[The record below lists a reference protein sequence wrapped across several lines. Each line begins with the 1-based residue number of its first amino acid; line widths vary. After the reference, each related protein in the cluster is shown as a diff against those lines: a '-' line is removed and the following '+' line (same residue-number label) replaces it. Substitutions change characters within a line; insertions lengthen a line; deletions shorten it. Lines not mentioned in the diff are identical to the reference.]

1 LGADDL
7 VYPEADAWIVSIHA
21 TENDF
26 RPVGSGIVLDERRI
40 LTCFHVIDG
49 LEQKWVAFPKAAD
62 GASLI
67 RREAGEVVLPDAF
80 AYTKDPAIGYVRDLA
95 ILVLAE
101 PVPDGVTAA
110 PLRFPEPVE
119 LAGKRWWAFGFP
131 DNDPLGSSSSGWLGN
146 PLSYGWT
153 RLYRES
159 PDPVEAGFSG
169 GGLWCP
175 DNQAVVGVVAQSD
188 GERGGGRAI
197 SLHAADRWFPD
208 QNLSGLAVR
217 LPPPDAAG
225 EAPLAPEV
233 AELSGQLAGRPDAL
247 DIIYEV
253 FDRTLAVAPPGA
265 SLPQLLTRLHD
276 LLQPPG
282 ETPLLQ
288 QVAELAAQR
297 VSGAAAQAPGTPGT
311 PPEAAVQADPPAAG
325 LCLLVAIREDDYEP
339 KILRLSLTLFQD
351 GQAGKPQECG
361 DPSGSL
367 KDMKAPLRMLLPAI
381 LGARRGL
388 PLVEFAV
395 PQALLGED
403 FDQWP
408 MPSRQG
414 GPKAEDYRLGE
425 KYPVVVRDVHRM
437 NPRNVLMDDRDK
449 WESRWK
455 LLLAC
460 EGPEKNTLRE
470 AELDT
475 ETLHSLR
482 ASLWDSPGARNAV
495 LALLPAPGPLSGKP
509 DRERK
514 AVRQLIKAGFAA
526 GVPAVIWLRPP
537 PPAKDAAA
545 STSDDD
551 IDDRTYLKNAL
562 HQVDSHLPV
571 RPRELPRRVWSLRL
585 RAEAAQR
592 GKSHPGRRLSLLWE
606 DPTRSW
612 TPPDLQLPSRSS
624 NGDDL

>member
-1 LGADDL
+1 MLGADDL

-21 TENDF
+21 TADDF

-49 LEQKWVAFPKAAD
+49 LEEKWVAFPKAAE

-67 RREAGEVVLPDAF
+67 RREVGDIVLPEAF

-110 PLRFPEPVE
+110 PLRFPGPVE
-119 LAGKRWWAFGFP
+119 LAGRRWWAFGFP
-131 DNDPLGSSSSGWLGN
+131 GNDPLGSSSSGWLGD

-159 PDPVEAGFSG
+159 PDPVEGGFSG
-169 GGLWCP
+169 GGLWSP
-175 DNQAVVGVVAQSD
+175 DNQAVVGVVGQSD

-197 SLHAADRWFPD
+197 SLHVADRWFPA
-208 QNLSGLAVR
+208 QNLSGLAISH
-217 LPPPDAAG
+217 PPPDAAG
-225 EAPLAPEV
+225 TAPLAPEV
-233 AELSGQLAGRPDAL
+233 AELAGQLAGRPDAL
-247 DIIYEV
+247 DIIYQV
-253 FDRTLAVAPPGA
+253 FDRTLAVAPPVA
-265 SLPQLLTRLHD
+265 SLPGLLTRLHE

-282 ETPLLQ
+282 EAPLLQ
-288 QVAELAAQR
+288 QVRELAAQR
-297 VSGAAAQAPGTPGT
+297 ASGTAAQAGGA
-311 PPEAAVQADPPAAG
+311 PEAVHTDPPVAD
-325 LCLLVAIREDDYEP
+325 LCLLVAIRQDDYDP
-339 KILRLSLTLFQD
+339 KILRLSMTLFQD
-351 GQAGKPQECG
+351 GQPGQPQECG
-361 DPSGSL
+361 NPSGSL
-367 KDMKAPLRMLLPAI
+367 QEMKGPLRVLLPGI
-381 LGARRGL
+381 LGSRRGL
-388 PLVEFAV
+388 RLVEFAV

-408 MPSRQG
+408 MRSRPDG
-414 GPKAEDYRLGE
+414 SRAEDYRLGE
-425 KYPVVVRDVHRM
+425 KYPVVVRDVNRM
-437 NPRNVLMDDRDK
+437 NPRNVLVGDRDM

-460 EGPEKNTLRE
+460 EEPGNNMLRE
-470 AELDT
+470 ADLHK

-482 ASLWDSPGARNAV
+482 ASLWDSPGVGNAV

-509 DRERK
+509 DKVRK
-514 AVRQLIKAGFAA
+514 AVRELIRAGFDA

-537 PPAKDAAA
+537 GPMKTSAAN
-545 STSDDD
+545 TSSVGD
-551 IDDRTYLKNAL
+551 IDDRTYLKDAL
-562 HQVDSHLPV
+562 YKADAHLPA

-585 RAEAAQR
+585 RAEAAQHD
-592 GKSHPGRRLSLLWE
+592 KSHPGRRLSLLWE